1 MKAVR
6 TLSGILL
13 LGLLAGAQ
21 ARLALTQPALSP
33 GGTQIAFVAG
43 NAIWT
48 APAAGGAAHL
58 LVADGATETKPLYSP
73 DGQWLAFD
81 SSRSGG
87 GDIYL
92 LERATGQ
99 LRRLTW
105 DDGMDALDSWSPDSQ
120 WVYFS
125 SSSHNVGGMND
136 IYRVRTNGWRGP
148 LRGCAARPAWCSPRL
163 GGPRPQAGAAPRGGT
178 PMIVASERYESEYYA
193 AAAPD
198 GSVTFCA
205 GGEMPLPQ
213 WWRDGEAHID
223 QTAIWRLDPASMRY
237 TELVAGGAKQI
248 WPMWTPDGTS
258 LYFMS
263 DRSGA
268 ENIWVKAGAAA
279 PRAVTQFTGGRVL
292 WPTMGAQG
300 RAIVFERD
308 FGIWK
313 LDLKTGRAAA
323 LAIELEGAPAGS
335 GREHLTLNTADGM
348 AVSPDGKKI
357 AYTAHGEVF
366 AVGAATGGT
375 AIRLTRTGK
384 LQFELAWSPD
394 SQKLVYV
401 SDREGH
407 DHLFEYDFLAGKE
420 QALTAG
426 ASDES
431 RPVFSPDG
439 HWLAFQRGTTDE
451 VAMDLMRPGRPTHGL
466 AEGHFGT
473 PPLSMNNDTMAWSP
487 DSKYVAYLSVADN
500 LFENAFLVPVA
511 GGAGQEVSFLPDA
524 NGNSL
529 AWSPDSKYLLLDTS
543 QRTEA
548 TRIARVDLVPPAPLF
563 REDTFRKLFEKEPNG
578 GRGGRGGRGA
588 APATTIV
595 YEGISERTSL
605 LPMSNARDPHLSP
618 DGKWLAYIGS
628 EGGRGGNIYVYSMEP
643 GGMGAGSGRGGAGA
657 RAPRQLTST
666 TTGKSDLQFTAD
678 SKEIYF
684 LAGGHIQHVAVGGGA
699 ARTVAT
705 SAALSVDFNQ
715 EKEEVFDEAWR
726 YQRDNYMNPK
736 MNGVD
741 WNAVRARYAPVVAGA
756 ETEADLNRVLLEMIG
771 ELNSS
776 HSGIAVGGARPT
788 PTTGHLG
795 VFWDRGKYEGEG
807 QFCVSEVVPQ
817 SPAAVAGVEVGDC
830 LKTVDGAALG
840 TQSNLDEVLD
850 DTIGHK
856 TTLGM
861 ERGGAARTVALQPV
875 NAATEKHLLYLAWV
889 EHNRQRVDQLSHGR
903 LGYIHMAD
911 MEPASLDKLYLDLD
925 TTNFARQGVVID
937 IRNNTG
943 GFVNAYALDVLTR
956 HPYLTMVPRG
966 LGVGIPARVSLGQ
979 RALELPTVLITNQNT
994 LSDSED
1000 FTEGY
1005 RAMHLGK
1012 VVGVPTA
1019 GWIIFTSATRL
1030 LDGSTLR
1037 MPFVRILDHN
1047 GKDMELHP
1055 RGVDVEAKDPPGSW
1069 AAGRDPQ
1076 LEAAVRT
1083 LLGELAPRGARR

>member
-1 MKAVR
+1 MKGW
-6 TLSGILL
+6 TLAGMVW
-13 LGLLAGAQ
+13 LGVAAGAQ
-21 ARLALTQPALSP
+21 VAPARLAMTQPALSP
-33 GGTQIAFVAG
+33 DGAQIALVAG
-43 NAIWT
+43 GAIWT

-58 LVADGATETKPLYSP
+58 LVSDGATETKPLYSP
-73 DGQWLAFD
+73 DGKWLAFD

-92 LERATGQ
+92 LERATGK

-125 SSSHNVGGMND
+125 SSSHNIGGMND
-136 IYRVRTNGWRGP
+136 IYRVR
-148 LRGCAARPAWCSPRL
+148 AS
-163 GGPRPQAGAAPRGGT
+163 GGT

-198 GSVTFCA
+198 GSVAFCA

-223 QTAIWRLDPASMRY
+223 QTGIWRLDPATMKY

-248 WPMWTPDGTS
+248 WPMWTPDGKK

-263 DRSGA
+263 DLGGRGPQRACGARPACARGA

-279 PRAVTQFTGGRVL
+279 PVAVTHFTAGRVL

-323 LAIELEGAPAGS
+323 LPIELEGAAAGT
-335 GREHLTLNTADGM
+335 GREHLTLTTADGM

-366 AVGAATGGT
+366 AVGAAAGGA

-384 LQFELAWSPD
+384 MQFELAWSPD

-401 SDREGH
+401 SDRDGH
-407 DHLFEYDFLAGKE
+407 DHLYEYDFLAGKE

-426 ASDES
+426 AEDDS
-431 RPVFSPDG
+431 RPVFSPNG
-439 HWLAFQRGTTDE
+439 HWLAYQRGTTE
-451 VAMDLMRPGRPTHGL
+451 RMAMDLTAAGRPTHRL
-466 AEGHFGT
+466 ATGHFGA
-473 PPLSMNNDTMAWSP
+473 PPLSLNNDTLAWSP
-487 DSKYVAYLSVADN
+487 DSKYVAYLGVADHV
-500 LFENAFLVPVA
+500 FENAFIVPVA
-511 GGAGQEVSFLPDA
+511 GGQGQEVSFLPDA

-529 AWSPDSKYLLLDTS
+529 EWSPDGKYLLLETS

-548 TRIARVDLVPPAPLF
+548 TRIARVDLVPQTPVYS
-563 REDTFRKLFEKEPNG
+563 EDVFRKLFETQAKD
-578 GRGGRGGRGA
+578 GRGGRGA
-588 APATTIV
+588 AAAPPPATRIV
-595 YEGISERTSL
+595 YAGISERTRL
-605 LPMSNARDPHLSP
+605 LPMSNARSPRLSP
-618 DGKWLAYIGS
+618 DGKWLAYVGS
-628 EGGRGGNIYVYSMEP
+628 EGGRGGNIYVYPMTP
-643 GGMGAGSGRGGAGA
+643 GGTGGGRGRGGA

-684 LAGGHIQHVAVGGGA
+684 LAGGHIEHVAVGGGA

-705 SAALSVDFNQ
+705 SAALSVDFQQ
-715 EKEEVFDEAWR
+715 EKEEVFEEAWR
-726 YQRDNYMNPK
+726 YLRDNYMNPR

-741 WNAVRARYAPVVAGA
+741 WNGVRRRYAPVVAGA

-776 HSGIAVGGARPT
+776 HSGIAAPGRAPA

-795 VFWDRGKYEGEG
+795 VFWDRARYEGGG
-807 QFCVSEVVPQ
+807 QLCVGEVVPQ
-817 SPAAVAGVEVGDC
+817 SPAALAGIEVGDC
-830 LKTVDGAALG
+830 LQRVDGTRLG
-840 TQSNLDEVLD
+840 AETNLDQALD

-875 NAATEKHLLYLAWV
+875 NAASEKHLLYLAWV
-889 EHNRQRVDQLSHGR
+889 EHNRQRVDQLSQGR

-925 TTNFARQGVVID
+925 TTNFARKGVVID
-937 IRNNTG
+937 IRNNNG

-1019 GWIIFTSATRL
+1019 GWIIFTSAARL

-1076 LEAAVRT
+1076 LEAAVKT
-1083 LLGELAPRGARR
+1083 LLGELGPR